1 MRTATPE
8 VTEITDDPRIPTA
21 VLATYL
27 GNRFPDAG
35 WSRTD
40 HYAWIAGLLLDLGI
54 ESIDALDAVLAGV
67 DTEAV
72 NTAMDY
78 RYPAGAVRRL
88 DDALL
93 AQFGRRYLE
102 LDGNAHRTTL
112 LENRLQRLTENLG

>member
-1 MRTATPE
+1 
-8 VTEITDDPRIPTA
+8 

-54 ESIDALDAVLAGV
+54 DSIDEVDDVLCGIDTDAVNV
-67 DTEAV
+67 
-72 NTAMDY
+72 AMDY

-93 AQFGRRYLE
+93 AVYGNRYIE
-102 LDGNAHRTTL
+102 LADNSHRTAL
-112 LENRLQRLTENLG
+112 LGNRLRRLTEGLA